1 MQSSNVAG
9 GGESGILPAQ
19 HQWSLRF
26 QIGRRSG
33 LLLSLLIVGWVI
45 RGGNLLTQ
53 LSVLCLVVAWA
64 VVYLANLFVDTRIS
78 SEMARD
84 DDMLCL
90 DKN

>member
-1 MQSSNVAG
+1 MTQENVDDG
-9 GGESGILPAQ
+9 GASGISKIRN
-19 HQWSLRF
+19 QWSLRF

-45 RGGNLLTQ
+45 RGGNQLTQ
-53 LSVLCLVVAWA
+53 LSALCLVIAWA
-64 VVYLANLFVDTRIS
+64 VVYLVNLFVDTRIS